1 MMKENKIKP
10 FYPIMILFI
19 ALTTLFIAGR
29 SLLESWKIDQQ
40 VLLAG
45 NLVLFIATL
54 LSCLVSQKGI
64 NAKTGQGA
72 VRGVYGSFMIKF
84 FLCLGAAFIY
94 IMMAKKEVNKP
105 ALFICMGLYIVYTIL
120 EVSILTKLSSQK
132 KNA

>member
-1 MMKENKIKP
+1 MKENKLKP

-19 ALTTLFIAGR
+19 VLTSVFIAGR
-29 SLLESWKIDQQ
+29 SFLQDWKMDQQ
-40 VLLAG
+40 VLIAG

-54 LSCLVSQKGI
+54 LSCLVSLKGI

-84 FLCLGAAFIY
+84 FLCLGAAFIC
-94 IMMAKKEVNKP
+94 IMVAKQGVNKP
-105 ALFICMGLYIVYTIL
+105 ALFACMGLYIVYTIL
-120 EVSILTKLSSQK
+120 EVSILTKLSNQK